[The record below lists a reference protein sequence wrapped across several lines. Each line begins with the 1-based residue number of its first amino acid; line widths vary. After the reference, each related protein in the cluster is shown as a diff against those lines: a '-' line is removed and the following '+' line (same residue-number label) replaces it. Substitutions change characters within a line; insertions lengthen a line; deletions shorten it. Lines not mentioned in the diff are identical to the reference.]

1 MKKVLIVIDAQNDFV
16 YGILGSQEAVDAAN
30 RIRQKIDSLND
41 EDIVIFTRDTHDEN
55 YMNTLEGKKLPVVH
69 CVKDTPGWEV
79 IDILKNTNHYDDR
92 PKVDKKTFGATFLHN
107 TIFNIFG
114 RDRFDESADIEI
126 EVCGFCTDIC
136 VISNVLHLRAH
147 FPNMKITVLKD
158 LCAGTSIENHEA
170 ALAVMNSCQIDIV

>member
-1 MKKVLIVIDAQNDFV
+1 MKKVLIVVDAQNDFIS
-16 YGILGSQEAVDAAN
+16 GSLGSAAAAEATKL
-30 RIRQKIDSLND
+30 IRNKIDSLSD
-41 EDIVIFTRDTHDEN
+41 EDIVIFTRDTHDGN
-55 YMNTLEGKKLPVVH
+55 YATTLEGKKLPIFH
-69 CVKDTPGWEV
+69 CIKDTPGWE
-79 IDILKNTNHYDDR
+79 IADILKETSHYDDH

-114 RDRFDESADIEI
+114 PNPDIEI

-147 FPNMKITVLKD
+147 FPDTKITVLKD
-158 LCAGTSIENHEA
+158 LCAGTTVENHKA